1 MDTIDQKIKTVRA
14 EKIDDILYISNPKKS
29 FLPSY
34 VYYILEYYKCDK
46 VCFNNSRTLY
56 KKESLKGKE
65 DWKEIK

>member
-1 MDTIDQKIKTVRA
+1 MDTIDQKIKTTRA
-14 EKIDDILYISNPKKS
+14 EKIDDILYIYSPKKL

-34 VYYILEYYKCDK
+34 VYYMLEYYKCNK

-56 KKESLKGKE
+56 KKESLKDKE